1 MSDIISNPH
10 LERDMTDN
18 FVCVIYFRDRNEAD
32 VRANGMEPIRI
43 WEILRYH
50 AFHENVVPVILDQ
63 LIFNNESRGYIRY
76 NPNTRR
82 VLLTDTGR
90 QWAENNCRARAGVIG

>member
-1 MSDIISNPH
+1 MSDIISNSQ

-18 FVCVIYFRDRNEAD
+18 FVCVIYFRDHNEAD
-32 VRANGMEPIRI
+32 VRANGMEPMRI

-63 LIFNNESRGYIRY
+63 LISNNERRGFVRY
-76 NPNTRR
+76 NPDNGR
-82 VLLTDTGR
+82 VLLTDSGR
-90 QWAENNCRARAGVIG
+90 HWAENNCQTRAGVTG